1 MNAHDAAPA
10 MLLEMDGQMEKNPR
24 SVRGRKKKDEKKNQ
38 CLNAL
43 RFVTIGGAID
53 VDTATMHGP
62 PTAPGY
68 RVPFLL
74 QLFCQLF
81 FFYLLNVPV

>member
-1 MNAHDAAPA
+1 M
-10 MLLEMDGQMEKNPR
+10 
-24 SVRGRKKKDEKKNQ
+24 KKNQ

-81 FFYLLNVPV
+81 FFIY